1 VSRARRL
8 GGALAV
14 VALGI
19 ALLLALQP
27 GLRKRLAV
35 ALGLRAGPVRVVEW
49 SVEPPAP
56 AAPRHALL
64 IVVDTLRADAVARA
78 HTPHLD
84 AFAAAGQA
92 PTRAWSPST
101 WTAPAVFSLFTGQHV
116 RAHGWNEP
124 FPRFL
129 RRAGETYPN
138 APATPFLA
146 EVLTG
151 AGFST
156 AGYYN
161 NALLGAG
168 LGHNRGFARW
178 ERRTD
183 REMPAALAAEVAAW
197 PAVGDPSG
205 PRHFV
210 YLHLHG
216 PHSPLKPSRVAAARW
231 RVPGAARTLR
241 GLGLHAARQMGPARV
256 AAYHRA
262 YHAVVEDQDRLF
274 GRILDALGP
283 HRADTA
289 IVFTSDHG
297 EMLGE
302 HGLMGHEHH
311 VFEALTHVPWIG
323 RGGPVRVPA
332 TLSTAATADFLTRA
346 LGVPATWDVRA
357 DAPGPLVS
365 QREGRLAVSPDGRLK
380 GIWGEDLL
388 PGPAPAAFD
397 LTLDPAED
405 RAFAGPSAEAARAE
419 LDAARAGFE
428 AAVPERRLP
437 RVAAPM
443 DADLQ
448 ATLAALGYMDDPNAG
463 PGPAADGAAAAR
475 GGAGATDTAAP
486 TP

>member
-1 VSRARRL
+1 MLL
-8 GGALAV
+8 GVGLLVAALGALVFA
-14 VALGI
+14 AP
-19 ALLLALQP
+19 A
-27 GLRKRLAV
+27 GLRKRAAV
-35 ALGLRAGPVRVVEW
+35 ALGLRPGPVPVLDW
-49 SVEPPAP
+49 AAEPPAP

-84 AFAAAGQA
+84 AFTAAAQA
-92 PTRAWSPST
+92 PARAWSAST
-101 WTAPAVFSLFTGQHV
+101 WTAPAVFSLFSGQQV

-124 FPRFL
+124 FPRHL
-129 RRAGETYPN
+129 RRAGETYPA

-146 EVLTG
+146 EVLAG

-156 AGYYN
+156 AGFYN

-168 LGHNRGFARW
+168 LGHDRGFQRW

-183 REMPAALAAEVAAW
+183 REMPAALAAAVAGW
-197 PAVGDPSG
+197 PAVGDAAG

-216 PHSPLKPSRVAAARW
+216 PHSPLKPSRLAAARW
-231 RVPGAARTLR
+231 KVPGAARTPR
-241 GLGLHAARQMGPARV
+241 GLGLHSARQMGPARI
-256 AAYHRA
+256 AAYRRA

-274 GRILDALGP
+274 GRLIEALGP

-311 VFEALTHVPWIG
+311 VFEPLTHVPWIG
-323 RGGPVRVPA
+323 RGGRVTVPD

-346 LGVPATWDVRA
+346 LGVPAVWGVRV
-357 DAPGPLVS
+357 DGGGPLVS

-380 GIWGEDLL
+380 GIWGEELL
-388 PGPAPAAFD
+388 GTGGPAPFD
-397 LTLDPAED
+397 LTLDPGEE
-405 RAFAGPSAEAARAE
+405 RPLAGPAGAAAAAE
-419 LDAARAGFE
+419 LEASRAAYE
-428 AAVPERRLP
+428 AAVPETRLP
-437 RVAAPM
+437 RIAEPM
-443 DADLQ
+443 DPALQ
-448 ATLAALGYMDDPNAG
+448 ATLAALGYMDDPSAA
-463 PGPAADGAAAAR
+463 PAAPPPT
-475 GGAGATDTAAP
+475 ATDTAAP
-486 TP
+486 MPGAQ